1 MATGNTAVKVA
12 GIAAA
17 TLVLGP
23 VILIG
28 SLLAVA
34 YLAWRQVPKGELDEL
49 QVNPDAL
56 SMLLGGSKTKSENCE
71 PVSAGYDKDPS
82 KGPVVLP
89 GAVYDGPEL
98 ARAQDKEAAQRLG
111 LVELDTGTLWP
122 PTLKT
127 IWTNLNSALAQAGI
141 TGTQIQLWYQ
151 RAVKRG
157 EYCLPG
163 TIVAWSET
171 ARVSNLAASNP
182 STNKFEYER
191 QVRLARNRI
200 RSYRAALIL
209 WDEAGRPEL
218 PT

>member
-34 YLAWRQVPKGELDEL
+34 YFAWRQVPKGELDEL
-49 QVNPDAL
+49 QVNPDAM
-56 SMLLGGSKTKSENCE
+56 SIFLGGKPKAENCE
-71 PVSAGYDKDPS
+71 PVSAGYDADPS

-98 ARAQDKEAAQRLG
+98 ARAQDKQAAQRLG
-111 LVELDTGTLWP
+111 LEELDTGTLNHE
-122 PTLKT
+122 TLGVL
-127 IWTNLNSALAQAGI
+127 WVNLNKALAEAGI
-141 TGTQIQLWYQ
+141 TGPQIQLWYQ

-163 TIVAWSET
+163 SIVAWSDT
-171 ARVSNLAASNP
+171 ARAANLAANNP
-182 STNKFEYER
+182 AANKFDRER